1 MSDLRQGV
9 RMRSA
14 DASPELDFVRPQTH
28 SGVPLML
35 LGVLMAGVLG
45 FLGNRYWQQTDVP
58 AAALEKPAK
67 ILAAKDAGTAENK
80 RVQPVAI
87 DPAIEDVP
95 VEDKPIAASVLPV
108 QDNKGKVVFKT
119 PPKQRR
125 PAPHLSSRVAA
136 ASVNEPVGPAGSAAE
151 SAERRDPVP
160 QQQIVMHEVTLTRH
174 VRLTAGSL
182 N

>member
-9 RMRSA
+9 KMRSA

-58 AAALEKPAK
+58 VAALEKPVK
-67 ILAAKDAGTAENK
+67 ILAAKDAGTEENK
-80 RVQPVAI
+80 PAQPVAI
-87 DPAIEDVP
+87 DQAIEDKP
-95 VEDKPIAASVLPV
+95 VAASVLPA
-108 QDNKGKVVFKT
+108 QDNKGKVVSKA

-125 PAPHLSSRVAA
+125 PAPHLPSRVAA
-136 ASVNEPVGPAGSAAE
+136 ASVREPVGPGRSAAE
-151 SAERRDPVP
+151 SAEQRDPGP